1 MVMKKQE
8 LIEEISRIIGVESP
22 RVSTGS
28 TEPKEILQLINSSLS
43 LGLDPGLA
51 KQRLA
56 QSIVELGGGVW
67 DPDCE
72 SRGGTVTRLG
82 MQRILEA
89 VTNLAD

>member
-1 MVMKKQE
+1 MKKQA
-8 LIEEISRIIGVESP
+8 LIEEISRIIGVEPP

-28 TEPKEILQLINSSLS
+28 TEPKEILDLINSSLS
-43 LGLDPGLA
+43 LGLAAGLT

-82 MQRILEA
+82 MLKVLEA
-89 VTNLAD
+89 VTKLAE

>member
-1 MVMKKQE
+1 M
-8 LIEEISRIIGVESP
+8 
-22 RVSTGS
+22 STGS
-28 TEPKEILQLINSSLS
+28 TEPKEILDLINSSLS
-43 LGLDPGLA
+43 LGLAAGLT

-82 MQRILEA
+82 MLKVLEA
-89 VTNLAD
+89 VTKLAE